1 MSQLTRRRFVKQ
13 ASKGVSTIGLLA
25 AVPGI
30 AALPAAS
37 AATTSTSQSL
47 ASQLGTAAL
56 DEPLVLH
63 VRDLASGEI
72 SLLSGTKE
80 IVYHDLELV
89 RRLVKA
95 AS

>member
-13 ASKGVSTIGLLA
+13 ASKGVSAVGLLA

-30 AALPAAS
+30 ATLPTAS
-37 AATTSTSQSL
+37 AANTSTSQAL
-47 ASQLGTAAL
+47 ASQLEPTTLA
-56 DEPLVLH
+56 EPLVLH

-72 SLLSGTKE
+72 ALLSGTKE

-89 RRLVKA
+89 RRLVRVA
-95 AS
+95 R